1 MDKPPITEPSPDFHE
16 APIAVYNF
24 EVEDFHTYYVG
35 DSSVLVHNACT
46 PKLNPGKFT
55 KMRGNQGYK
64 DKNGNFW
71 KIDKLHKDHYDVSNS
86 AGKKIKE
93 VDFSGNII
101 WPNGAKN
108 KNKR

>member
-1 MDKPPITEPSPDFHE
+1 
-16 APIAVYNF
+16 
-24 EVEDFHTYYVG
+24 
-35 DSSVLVHNACT
+35 
-46 PKLNPGKFT
+46 
-55 KMRGNQGYK
+55 MRGNQGYK